1 MASGWTNRGKYNLL
15 KTLQGTALP
24 TNFAIAFSTDTPTE
38 ATDTM
43 ADVTEP
49 AGYSRYSLNK
59 DTTDWDTITETD
71 GSTNQASI
79 KLKDI
84 AFTASGADLPTT
96 AATYALLC
104 DGTGGSSAEVWA
116 FFDLE
121 ASRQVSDGQTLTLV
135 DCELRFDKP

>member
-59 DTTDWDTITETD
+59 DTTDWDTITAMAGGRGDART
-71 GSTNQASI
+71 SSMA
-79 KLKDI
+79 
-84 AFTASGADLPTT
+84 T